1 MKSLLK
7 LFLFVTIPTLIISCS
22 DDDDSGSTNP
32 PMESNTI
39 ADIVIEN
46 DDYSSLEAA
55 LIKADLVTT
64 LSGDQKFTV
73 FAPDNDAFA
82 AFLSDKGFANLDEVP
97 TPVLKQILLNH
108 VISGEVMAGDITTG
122 YVTNLAVEG
131 TTQSNLSMY
140 LNTDDGVMINGE
152 VSVEEADI
160 EADNGVIH
168 AVDKVIDLPTV
179 VTFATADARFSTLV
193 SALTREEDF
202 TYVATLSTPA
212 GTSPAPF
219 TVFAPTNTAFVDL
232 LDELDINSLDDIDA
246 ATLEATLNLH
256 VIAGNNVRAEDLT
269 SGTVATLGGDV
280 EVDADNATITDANG
294 RMSNIIITDV
304 QASNGVIH
312 AIDQVILP
320 EL

>member
-7 LFLFVTIPTLIISCS
+7 LFLFITIPTLIISCS

-152 VSVEEADI
+152 VSVEDPDI

-168 AVDKVIDLPTV
+168 AVDKVIDIPTV

-232 LDELDINSLDDIDA
+232 LDELDVSLDDVDA
-246 ATLEATLNLH
+246 DTLEATLNLH
-256 VIAGNNVRAEDLT
+256 VVAGNNVVAEDLM
-269 SGTVATLGGDV
+269 SGTVTTLGGDV
-280 EVDADNATITDANG
+280 EVDAENTTITDANG

-312 AIDQVILP
+312 AIDKVILP